1 MRNIN
6 LIPPEARRSL
16 SESWI
21 KKHLLR
27 SRALRISLL
36 ILLLIASV
44 SFYEF
49 CTLRRL
55 NNRIAFGRKQIQRL
69 EEELERSQ
77 DIKVSINK
85 EKERIEEENKYIQKR
100 LSFLEKA
107 RAEGVKWSD
116 VLSLLGKL
124 IPADLWFTKLSL
136 NKEVITLNGT
146 TLNNTKVSD
155 FMVRLDEAGNF
166 KSTSFNFT
174 QKNKDKQSDSK
185 VDFEIIT
192 RLLK

>member
-6 LIPPEARRSL
+6 LIPPELRRSF

-27 SRALRISLL
+27 SRALRISLAVLSL
-36 ILLLIASV
+36 IIFV
-44 SFYEF
+44 FIYEF
-49 CTLRRL
+49 CTLQRL
-55 NNRIAFGRKQIQRL
+55 NDRIVFARRQIQRL
-69 EEELERSQ
+69 EKELERSQ
-77 DIKVSINK
+77 DIKAGINK
-85 EKERIEEENKYIQKR
+85 EKERIDDENKYIQKR
-100 LSFLEKA
+100 LSFLEKS
-107 RAEGVKWSD
+107 RSEGVKWSE

-124 IPADLWFTKLSL
+124 TPADLWFTKLSL
-136 NKEVITLNGT
+136 NKETITFNGR
-146 TLNNTKVSD
+146 TLNNSKVSD
-155 FMVRLDEAGNF
+155 FMVRLDESGEF